1 MVGTTLVE
9 LPAGVAMTC
18 LFLVPLL
25 EMVKVNR
32 LIYVVL
38 EDLSMVLPCW
48 SLWCSILE
56 PKVRC

>member
-1 MVGTTLVE
+1 
-9 LPAGVAMTC
+9 MTC

-25 EMVKVNR
+25 EMVKVKR

-56 PKVRC
+56 PEVRC